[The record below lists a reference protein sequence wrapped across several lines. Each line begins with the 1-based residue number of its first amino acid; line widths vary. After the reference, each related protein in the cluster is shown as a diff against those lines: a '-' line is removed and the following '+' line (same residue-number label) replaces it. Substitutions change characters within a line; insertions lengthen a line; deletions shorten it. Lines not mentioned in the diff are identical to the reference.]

1 MYVVLS
7 AIATNCSLSTTNLQ
21 WTQMSGDVTT
31 NVIPWNVRHVRS
43 SAVVR
48 EAHSPVQRSRT
59 RSRAKVLNLRD
70 MDFAWDDC
78 TFSSH
83 ICWYWWH
90 LGGFNKYHISSLSE
104 RWCFYCYIWS
114 CRQVSLSSIL
124 FCFCNFVTQLH
135 SCYLTCIAFSLI
147 LLWNWLPIIPLLENL
162 YFIEN

>member
-1 MYVVLS
+1 MLPVNYKFTMS
-7 AIATNCSLSTTNLQ
+7 TNICS
-21 WTQMSGDVTT
+21 DVTT
-31 NVIPWNVRHVRS
+31 NVIPWNVWHVRS

-78 TFSSH
+78 TFSSR

-124 FCFCNFVTQLH
+124 FCVCNLSPRFTAV
-135 SCYLTCIAFSLI
+135 I
-147 LLWNWLPIIPLLENL
+147 WLVL
-162 YFIEN
+162 YFLYYCETDYQQFHCLKIFIS